1 MWQSY
6 YALSLRVSR
15 RRVWQSPTQ
24 LLLIKFNHKLSN
36 WKEIATSACS
46 LLATTALK
54 TCAFSEYTPRKH
66 GILGVRSEKYK
77 ISDNFMNAPTYN
89 IYHMQHAINLAK
101 RGRYTARPNPCV
113 GCVLV
118 DPKTDEVLAEGW
130 HQYAGEDH
138 AEKVALKNL
147 SQNITKNT
155 NKNISNLDCYVTLE
169 PCSHHGRTPPCV
181 DALIKAKV
189 GRVFIACV
197 DPNPLVAG
205 SGIKALQDAG
215 IKVEVGILQDQA
227 QDLNKGFMYAMNNK
241 MPYVRCKVATSLDGK
256 VALKNSKSKWI
267 TGDIARSHAQRLR
280 ASSGAVITGIGTL
293 LADDSSMNV
302 RQDEWDNKLDLE
314 IGLDLDFEIEKYKIN
329 QPIRVVIDPRLEID
343 LDCKWLEATGE
354 KWIIIK
360 HDLLDNSDVKLKDK
374 LKNKLDRL
382 NKLENVFVKNLIL
395 EDKNLKNLLSE
406 LYKAQVYDVLVEAGP
421 SLTGS
426 FLEGGFVNELWHY
439 QAPCIIGDKG
449 MDFARMG
456 EIDAME
462 DVLRGRVLQQEV
474 LGVDS
479 LRVIS
484 LG

>member
-1 MWQSY
+1 
-6 YALSLRVSR
+6 
-15 RRVWQSPTQ
+15 
-24 LLLIKFNHKLSN
+24 
-36 WKEIATSACS
+36 
-46 LLATTALK
+46 
-54 TCAFSEYTPRKH
+54 
-66 GILGVRSEKYK
+66 
-77 ISDNFMNAPTYN
+77 MNAPTYN
-89 IYHMQHAINLAK
+89 ISHMQHAINLAK

-147 SQNITKNT
+147 S
-155 NKNISNLDCYVTLE
+155 KNINNLDCYVTLE

-205 SGIKALQDAG
+205 SGIKALQNAG
-215 IKVEVGILQDQA
+215 IKVEVGILQEQA
-227 QDLNKGFMYAMNNK
+227 QELNKGFMYAMNNK

-256 VALKNSKSKWI
+256 VALKNGKSKWI
-267 TGDIARSHAQRLR
+267 TGDIARSHGQRLR
-280 ASSGAVITGIGTL
+280 ARSGAVTTGIGTL

-302 RQDEWDNKLDLE
+302 RQDEWDNKLAQEAVLN
-314 IGLDLDFEIEKYKIN
+314 LDIEKYKIN
-329 QPIRVVIDPRLEID
+329 QPIRVVIDPRLDID
-343 LDCKWLEATGE
+343 LDCKWLEAPGE
-354 KWIIIK
+354 KWVIINNN
-360 HDLLDNSDVKLKDK
+360 LLDNLDDK
-374 LKNKLDRL
+374 LKNKLDKL

-395 EDKNLKNLLSE
+395 EDKNLNNLLSE

-426 FLEGGFVNELWHY
+426 FLESSFVNELWHY

-449 MDFARMG
+449 MDFARMS
-456 EIDAME
+456 EIDAIE